1 MEHMRFDIMSGSI
14 RILVVL
20 CLKLLRTRKSPAKQ
34 TARNLFRGG
43 DDEDDSADA
52 DTNDPAVPRSLGRVG
67 VGHMVYISGL
77 TCALSSTNMKVL
89 REVASRGRH
98 VERVKIFF
106 RNMYICA
113 KLFRNLTPFYFLCYS
128 RLCFLSFPM
137 TCYAFALYLAC
148 LKLLHKTCYIFC
160 PKILYPCYD

>member
-1 MEHMRFDIMSGSI
+1 MNVLTWLHFIFFLFELVFLFLNTLMPCTEISIVNKQSAIKILIYSLRMSAG
-14 RILVVL
+14 
-20 CLKLLRTRKSPAKQ
+20 
-34 TARNLFRGG
+34 FR
-43 DDEDDSADA
+43 
-52 DTNDPAVPRSLGRVG
+52 
-67 VGHMVYISGL
+67 
-77 TCALSSTNMKVL
+77 KVL

-98 VERVKIFF
+98 VERVKNFF

-160 PKILYPCYD
+160 PKILYPCYDWLIFILSALLFLRGSIKNEAIR